1 MLNRTSLRLRISAT
15 FFVLAG
21 GLSLLFAWGVS
32 VTADRMEHS
41 YVESLLNEN
50 LDLLIADHQRDPRA
64 PLPRTATISAY
75 VMLKGT
81 TGNLPAFL
89 PSPKPGIYELDVE
102 ERELQ
107 VGVREVGNQQF
118 VLIYDTTTL
127 SDLDDGL
134 ELALGIGVAVFS
146 LLALWLGNWT
156 ADRILAPVTNL
167 AAQLRASVDAV
178 ESASLDRQWGDDEV
192 EELAVAFESYMS
204 RVRELMARER
214 ELTANVSHELRTP
227 IMVSSSSVELI
238 LARTELD
245 DTTREQL
252 TRLQRAIRKMASLTD
267 AFLILGR
274 EAVIQDIKGADSP
287 VEPTLREVI
296 EARREAA
303 ERKSLHLDLEV
314 EGSPKVQAPKTAISV
329 VLDNLLGNAVKYTDD
344 GKVTVRLES
353 DGVTISDTGPG
364 IPRDEREKVFER
376 EYRGRGVTPGGAG
389 LGLAIVRALCDHY
402 GWRISLEG
410 GAQGGTTANLRF
422 SV

>member
-1 MLNRTSLRLRISAT
+1 MLNRTSLRLRISVT
-15 FFVLAG
+15 FFVLAA

-75 VMLKGT
+75 VMPKGT

-227 IMVSSSSVELI
+227 IMVASSSVELI
-238 LARTELD
+238 LAGTALD

-274 EAVIQDIKGADSP
+274 EAVIQEIKGADSP

-344 GKVTVRLES
+344 GRVTVRLES

-402 GWRISLEG
+402 GWHISLEG

>member
-1 MLNRTSLRLRISAT
+1 MFCHITKNWRGKTLGSFETIVDSIGNTRTGAGLRVKAKLDKRIYPTGVKIPAAQMKSSLAT
-15 FFVLAG
+15 
-21 GLSLLFAWGVS
+21 S
-32 VTADRMEHS
+32 
-41 YVESLLNEN
+41 
-50 LDLLIADHQRDPRA
+50 PR
-64 PLPRTATISAY
+64 LPRGVELRDTSSIVHQSA
-75 VMLKGT
+75 
-81 TGNLPAFL
+81 PC
-89 PSPKPGIYELDVE
+89 
-102 ERELQ
+102 
-107 VGVREVGNQQF
+107 
-118 VLIYDTTTL
+118 
-127 SDLDDGL
+127 
-134 ELALGIGVAVFS
+134 LALEVEHIISIKTLRDRVAVFS

-227 IMVSSSSVELI
+227 IMVASSSVELI
-238 LARTELD
+238 LAGTALD

-274 EAVIQDIKGADSP
+274 EAVIQEIKGADSP

-344 GKVTVRLES
+344 GKVTVRLDS

>member
-1 MLNRTSLRLRISAT
+1 M
-15 FFVLAG
+15 
-21 GLSLLFAWGVS
+21 
-32 VTADRMEHS
+32 
-41 YVESLLNEN
+41 
-50 LDLLIADHQRDPRA
+50 
-64 PLPRTATISAY
+64 
-75 VMLKGT
+75 
-81 TGNLPAFL
+81 
-89 PSPKPGIYELDVE
+89 
-102 ERELQ
+102 
-107 VGVREVGNQQF
+107 
-118 VLIYDTTTL
+118 
-127 SDLDDGL
+127 
-134 ELALGIGVAVFS
+134 
-146 LLALWLGNWT
+146 
-156 ADRILAPVTNL
+156 
-167 AAQLRASVDAV
+167 
-178 ESASLDRQWGDDEV
+178 

-227 IMVSSSSVELI
+227 IMVASSSVELI
-238 LARTELD
+238 LAGTALD

-274 EAVIQDIKGADSP
+274 EAVIQEIKGADSP

-344 GKVTVRLES
+344 GRVTVRLES

-402 GWRISLEG
+402 GWHISLEG

>member
-1 MLNRTSLRLRISAT
+1 MLNRTSLRLRISVT
-15 FFVLAG
+15 FFILAG
-21 GLSLLFAWGVS
+21 VLSLLFAWGVS
-32 VTADRMEHS
+32 VTADRMEHR

-64 PLPRTATISAY
+64 PLPRTATMSAY
-75 VMLKGT
+75 VMRKGT
-81 TGNLPAFL
+81 SGNLPTFL
-89 PSPKPGIYELDVE
+89 PDPKPGIYELDVG

-107 VGVREVGNQQF
+107 IGVREVGAQQF

-127 SDLDDGL
+127 SDLDDSL
-134 ELALGIGVAVFS
+134 ELALVIGVAIFS
-146 LLALWLGNWT
+146 LLALWLGSWT
-156 ADRILAPVTNL
+156 ADRIIAPVTNL

-178 ESASLDRQWGDDEV
+178 ESAALVRQWGDDEV

-204 RVRELMARER
+204 RVRELMTRER

-227 IMVSSSSVELI
+227 IMVASSSVELI
-238 LARTELD
+238 LSRNDLD
-245 DTTREQL
+245 DITREQL

-274 EAVIQDIKGADSP
+274 EAVIQEIKGADSP

-303 ERKSLHLDLEV
+303 ERKSLDLDLEV
-314 EGSPKVQAPKTAISV
+314 EGSPNVHAPKTAISV

-344 GKVTVRLES
+344 GKVTIRLEQN
-353 DGVTISDTGPG
+353 GVTISDTGPG

-376 EYRGRGVTPGGAG
+376 EYRGRGASPGGAG

-410 GAQGGTTANLRF
+410 GADGGTTANLRF